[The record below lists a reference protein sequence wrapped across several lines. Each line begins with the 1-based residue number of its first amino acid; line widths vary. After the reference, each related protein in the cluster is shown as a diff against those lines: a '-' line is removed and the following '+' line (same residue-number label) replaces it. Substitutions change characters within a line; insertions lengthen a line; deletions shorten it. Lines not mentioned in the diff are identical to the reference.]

1 VNAGPYDDPEFARRY
16 DAEEAPRDCGDVA
29 FYLGLARQ
37 AAAAGQPVLELA
49 VGTGRVA
56 VEVARA
62 GIEVSGL
69 DLSPAMLSVARRK
82 AAGLS
87 NLSLVEGDMADFELG
102 RRFGLVYIPFRSF
115 LLLTSVEQQRACL
128 ACVRRHLEPGGRFA
142 LNFFNPDL
150 PLAQAG
156 SRPRSDA
163 GQRAVSRIYG
173 HLSLR
178 HVSRQEMG
186 QLLRLSGFEVE
197 ALYGG
202 FRGEPFDDTS
212 TEMVWVARRPAS
224 TQRAR
229 AGPVIGGG

>member
-1 VNAGPYDDPEFARRY
+1 VNAGRYQDPEVARRY
-16 DAEEAPRDCGDVA
+16 DEEDAPRDQGDVD
-29 FYLGLARQ
+29 FYLALARE

-56 VEVARA
+56 VAVAKAGVEV
-62 GIEVSGL
+62 VGL
-69 DLSPAMLSVARRK
+69 DLSPAMLAVARRK
-82 AAGLS
+82 AAGL
-87 NLSLVEGDMADFELG
+87 NLTLVEGDMADFELG

-115 LLLTSVEQQRACL
+115 LLLTSVEQQRSCL

-156 SRPRSDA
+156 SRPRPDA
-163 GQRAVSRIYG
+163 GQRAMSRIYG
-173 HLSLR
+173 HLRLR
-178 HVSRQEMG
+178 HVSRQEME

-224 TQRAR
+224 AQE
-229 AGPVIGGG
+229 